1 MAAPPSRRRCRHHDA
16 GAVGDGCLPGRGDV
30 TPTRPRDLL
39 AVGLVVA
46 VLANLVIRLTYAS
59 LPGFPLFGGITL
71 AVLGVAEAIGGRA
84 LRARIRREPGTTPVQ
99 PLVAARAVLLA
110 KASSVAG
117 AVVAGA
123 WTGLLVFTAPQA
135 GAVSAAASDTAA
147 ALVGL
152 VCALVLVGG
161 ALWLER
167 CCRTPD
173 DPDGPDQ
180 RSDP

>member
-1 MAAPPSRRRCRHHDA
+1 M
-16 GAVGDGCLPGRGDV
+16 

-39 AVGLVVA
+39 AIALIVA
-46 VLANLVIRLTYAS
+46 VVVNLLVRLTYAS
-59 LPGFPLFGGITL
+59 LPGFPLFGGVTL
-71 AVLGVAEAIGGRA
+71 GVLGVAEAIGGRA

-99 PLVAARAVLLA
+99 PLVAARAVMLA

-123 WTGLLVFTAPQA
+123 WVGLLVYTAPESRA
-135 GAVSAAASDTAA
+135 ISAAASDTAA
-147 ALVGL
+147 AAVGL

-167 CCRTPD
+167 CLRAPD
-173 DPDGPDQ
+173 DPESRDRFRAP
-180 RSDP
+180 

>member
-1 MAAPPSRRRCRHHDA
+1 
-16 GAVGDGCLPGRGDV
+16 V

-39 AVGLVVA
+39 AVALIVA
-46 VLANLVIRLTYAS
+46 VLANLTVRLTYAS
-59 LPGFPLFGGITL
+59 LPGFPLLGGMTL
-71 AVLGVAEAIGGRA
+71 GVLGVAEAIGGRA

-110 KASSVAG
+110 KASSAAG

-123 WTGLLVFTAPQA
+123 WVGLLVFTAPQA
-135 GAVSAAASDTAA
+135 GSVTAAASDTAA
-147 ALVGL
+147 AAVGL
-152 VCALVLVGG
+152 VCALALVGG

-173 DPDGPDQ
+173 DTQGPDFPP
-180 RSDP
+180 DP